1 MKTGD
6 LVRLISAKKYGI
18 IVSNLGHDRFNVM
31 WYHGKI
37 VAYSS
42 EFMVKV

>member
-1 MKTGD
+1 MKKGD
-6 LVRLISAKKYGI
+6 LVRLMSAKKYGI
-18 IVSNLGHDRFNVM
+18 IVSSLGHDRFNVM
-31 WYHGKI
+31 WYHGRI

>member
-1 MKTGD
+1 MKKGD
-6 LVRLISAKKYGI
+6 LERLMSAKKYGI

-31 WYHGKI
+31 WYHGRI